1 MQKARPAEP
10 ASKNRAARKTPSA
23 KRAKAVAPET
33 PPSGMLTGAPA
44 PKSPLTA
51 RERHRMTAE
60 AAYYRAER
68 RDFAPGEE
76 LRDWLEAEEQLRAAK
91 FGLS

>member
-10 ASKNRAARKTPSA
+10 ASKTRTARKTPSA

-33 PPSGMLTGAPA
+33 PPNGMLTGAPV
-44 PKSPLTA
+44 PKSPPTVG
-51 RERHRMTAE
+51 ERHRMTAE

-68 RDFAPGEE
+68 RDFAPGGE
-76 LRDWLEAEEQLRAAK
+76 LRDWLEAEEQLRAAT
-91 FGLS
+91 FGSS

>member
-1 MQKARPAEP
+1 
-10 ASKNRAARKTPSA
+10 
-23 KRAKAVAPET
+23 
-33 PPSGMLTGAPA
+33 
-44 PKSPLTA
+44 
-51 RERHRMTAE
+51 MTAE